1 MDMENITVTDTEKA
15 MVASIMENT
24 VTEKVVMDTAAMAMP
39 MLTVKYLIR
48 SLELKEERF
57 PRRFL

>member
-15 MVASIMENT
+15 MVASIIENT
-24 VTEKVVMDTAAMAMP
+24 ATEKVVMDTVAMAMP

-48 SLELKEERF
+48 NLELKEERF

>member
-1 MDMENITVTDTEKA
+1 

-24 VTEKVVMDTAAMAMP
+24 ATEKVVMDTAVMAMP

-48 SLELKEERF
+48 NLELKEERF